1 MEAIIFVMG
10 VLIGLAFKSLLLRI
24 GKWELTYGEEMD

>member
-1 MEAIIFVMG
+1 
-10 VLIGLAFKSLLLRI
+10 LIGLAFKSLLLRI